1 VVATANHF
9 WLDGLVA
16 AAMLACCILGQQQLA
31 GRGTRDTRDV
41 PAADVLSPV
50 PSARILRS

>member
-1 VVATANHF
+1 
-9 WLDGLVA
+9 LVA